1 MSKRWPSLM
10 TLELA
15 AEYVSLSPRTL
26 EEIVDDPSS
35 SLRYV
40 KLPVGGRIVRKRLL
54 ARADLDAWI
63 EEGRQLAMNSKDG
76 KIEAAVRWLT
86 VQ

>member
-1 MSKRWPSLM
+1 MNGRWPSLM
-10 TLELA
+10 NLETA
-15 AEYVSLSPRTL
+15 GEYVSLSPRTL
-26 EEIVDDPSS
+26 EEIVADQSS

-40 KLPVGGRIVRKRLL
+40 KLPVGGRTVRKRLL